1 MKVAGDEEDSAA
13 KRREKDVYRQLRKL
27 QIEQE
32 KKAVMKRLMEPAAYE
47 RLMNVRVSNYDLYA
61 QLLNMLVGMAQSNRL
76 GKPISEQEL
85 KGLLA
90 RLTYRP
96 EPKIE
101 FRHK

>member
-1 MKVAGDEEDSAA
+1 VASDEEEGAA
-13 KRREKDVYRQLRKL
+13 KRREKDVYKQLRKM

-32 KKAVMKRLMEPAAYE
+32 KKAVVKRLMEPAAYE
-47 RLMNVRVSNYDLYA
+47 RLMNVRVSNYELYA
-61 QLLNMLVGMAQSNRL
+61 QLLDMLVGMAQGNRIS
-76 GKPISEQEL
+76 KPISEQEL
-85 KGLLA
+85 RNLLA